1 MIYIVAEK
9 RRMSMDSH
17 KLIHGVGSED
27 RGAAC
32 VLLRRPGNPSHERVN
47 SPHFHQGRRQAAVP
61 SASMGFSLHPP
72 SSRSTLFTPSLSK
85 YKSSKEAAEEPGQ
98 VRWVSR
104 AGEVGMEGF
113 RGRCSWRPSKES
125 DCGGCKG
132 KAKKKL
138 QMCCSRGLCLCFYPG
153 IL

>member
-32 VLLRRPGNPSHERVN
+32 VLLRRPGNPSYERVN

-61 SASMGFSLHPP
+61 SASVGFSLHPP
-72 SSRSTLFTPSLSK
+72 SSCSALFTLSLSK
-85 YKSSKEAAEEPGQ
+85 YKSNKEAAEAAWAGQ
-98 VRWVSR
+98 V
-104 AGEVGMEGF
+104 GF
-113 RGRCSWRPSKES
+113 K
-125 DCGGCKG
+125 
-132 KAKKKL
+132 
-138 QMCCSRGLCLCFYPG
+138 SRGGGNGRVSGEMLLASFKRQ
-153 IL
+153 